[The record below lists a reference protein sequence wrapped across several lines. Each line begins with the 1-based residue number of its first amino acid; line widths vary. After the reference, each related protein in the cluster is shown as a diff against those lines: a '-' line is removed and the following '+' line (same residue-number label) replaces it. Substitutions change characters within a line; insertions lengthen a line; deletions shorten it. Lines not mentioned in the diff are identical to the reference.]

1 MNHPNRQLQMAFR
14 RPTTLLVKV
23 SPKGFVLGAID
34 DEPVA
39 ELTGRIVITRVIRK
53 RFEDGV
59 LVCDAPDGTLA
70 RNGTTCRQCQHPRC
84 RPLLRCHLA
93 DRGVVYIIDLAC
105 TSAENLFAIE
115 DQAADVGDQLEDWH
129 LRLRI
134 VDRGYWGEVQFVREA

>member
-1 MNHPNRQLQMAFR
+1 MNHPNRQMCMAFR

-23 SPKGFVLGAID
+23 TPKGFVLSALD
-34 DEPVA
+34 EEPVA
-39 ELTGRIVITRVIRK
+39 ELTGRIVKIRVIRK

-59 LVCDAPDGTLA
+59 LVCDAPDGTHA
-70 RNGTTCRQCQHPRC
+70 RNGTTCGQCQHPRC

-93 DRGVVYIIDLAC
+93 DRGIVYVIDLAY

-115 DQAADVGDQLEDWH
+115 DQAADAGDQLEAWH

-134 VDRGYWGEVQFVREA
+134 VDRGYWGEVQFVRES